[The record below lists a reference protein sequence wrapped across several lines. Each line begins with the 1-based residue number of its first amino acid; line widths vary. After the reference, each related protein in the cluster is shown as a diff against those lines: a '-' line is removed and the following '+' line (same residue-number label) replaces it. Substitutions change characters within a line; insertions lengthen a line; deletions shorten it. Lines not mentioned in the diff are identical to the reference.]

1 MQPSDLTQSTSI
13 VAVGPAKRGS
23 PDSCPTGHASSPPNT
38 GCSRAAHRRFTRTA
52 ACRAL
57 LAAALMVAMVVLK
70 VPGNP
75 AAFGSAASVQSHVDA
90 NGKPIGPIANWIDDI
105 IEILEDIA
113 DDLED
118 AALAVGTNPGPLDQP
133 EKSRVANDLNA
144 ALADINQILDP
155 NQYPSLDPPD
165 AGSIKTHFDPQTLP
179 DYAITCLK
187 LAQDALDE
195 ANSRIV
201 NHKVIGSRLKTIEHL
216 ITRESPHN
224 YRTQAGI
231 ASQG

>member
-1 MQPSDLTQSTSI
+1 MQRSDLTQFTT
-13 VAVGPAKRGS
+13 AVCRSRTKS
-23 PDSCPTGHASSPPNT
+23 PDLCPTGHASSPLN
-38 GCSRAAHRRFTRTA
+38 GGRSRAAHRHFTPTA

-57 LAAALMVAMVVLK
+57 LAVALMVAMVVLK

-75 AAFGSAASVQSHVDA
+75 AAFGSAASVQSDVDA
-90 NGKPIGPIANWIDDI
+90 NGKPIGPVANWIDDLLV
-105 IEILEDIA
+105 ILRDIA

-118 AALAVGTNPGPLDQP
+118 AQQAIGDNLGPLP
-133 EKSRVANDLNA
+133 EPELSRVADDLDI
-144 ALADINQILDP
+144 ALVGIDQILDG

-165 AGSIKTHFDPQTLP
+165 AGSIDTNFDPQTLP
-179 DYAITCLK
+179 DYAITSLK

-201 NHKVIGSRLKTIEHL
+201 NQKVIGSRLKTIEHL
-216 ITRESPHN
+216 ITRESSHN
-224 YRTQAGI
+224 YRTKAGI

>member
-1 MQPSDLTQSTSI
+1 MQRSDLTQFTT
-13 VAVGPAKRGS
+13 AVCRSRTKS
-23 PDSCPTGHASSPPNT
+23 PDLWPTGHASSPLN
-38 GCSRAAHRRFTRTA
+38 GGRSRAAHRHFTRTA
-52 ACRAL
+52 ACQAL
-57 LAAALMVAMVVLK
+57 LAAALMVGMVVLK

-118 AALAVGTNPGPLDQP
+118 SALVVGTNPGPLDEP
-133 EKSRVANDLNA
+133 EKSRVANGLNA
-144 ALADINQILDP
+144 ALAGIDQILDP
-155 NQYPSLDPPD
+155 NQYPSLNPPD
-165 AGSIKTHFDPQTLP
+165 AGSIDTNFDPQTLP
-179 DYAITCLK
+179 DYATTGLK
-187 LAQDALDE
+187 LAEDAVDE

-201 NHKVIGSRLKTIEHL
+201 SHKVIGSRLKTIEHL

-224 YRTQAGI
+224 YRTKARI
-231 ASQG
+231 AAQN

>member
-1 MQPSDLTQSTSI
+1 MQRSDLTRFTT
-13 VAVGPAKRGS
+13 AVCRSRTKS
-23 PDSCPTGHASSPPNT
+23 PDFCPTGHASSPLN
-38 GCSRAAHRRFTRTA
+38 GGRSSAAHRHFARTA

-118 AALAVGTNPGPLDQP
+118 AALAVGNDEGPLDAP
-133 EKSRVANDLNA
+133 EKSRVANDLDA
-144 ALADINQILDP
+144 ALLLIGQIMDP

-165 AGSIKTHFDPQTLP
+165 AGSVNTNFDPQTLP
-179 DYAITCLK
+179 GYADTCVK

-195 ANSRIV
+195 ARSRIV
-201 NHKVIGSRLKTIEHL
+201 DHKVIGSRLKTIEYL
-216 ITRESPHN
+216 ITRASPHN
-224 YRTQAGI
+224 YRTKAGI
-231 ASQG
+231 AHQG

>member
-1 MQPSDLTQSTSI
+1 MQRSDLTQFTT
-13 VAVGPAKRGS
+13 AVCRSRTKS
-23 PDSCPTGHASSPPNT
+23 PDLWPTGHASSPLN
-38 GCSRAAHRRFTRTA
+38 GGRSRAAHRHFTRTA
-52 ACRAL
+52 ACQAL
-57 LAAALMVAMVVLK
+57 LAAALMVGMVVLK

-75 AAFGSAASVQSHVDA
+75 AAFGAAAAVQSDVDMA
-90 NGKPIGPIANWIDDI
+90 GKGSGPVADLIDDLI
-105 IEILEDIA
+105 DIMKDIA

-118 AALAVGTNPGPLDQP
+118 AAAAVGNDEGPLDEP

-155 NQYPSLDPPD
+155 DQYPSLDPPD
-165 AGSIKTHFDPQTLP
+165 AGSINTNFDPQTLP

>member
-1 MQPSDLTQSTSI
+1 MQQSDLTQFTT
-13 VAVGPAKRGS
+13 AVCRSRTRK
-23 PDSCPTGHASSPPNT
+23 PDLCPTGHASSPLN
-38 GCSRAAHRRFTRTA
+38 GGRSRAAQRHFTRTA

-57 LAAALMVAMVVLK
+57 LAAVFMVAMVVWQ

-90 NGKPIGPIANWIDDI
+90 NGKPIGPVADWIEDI
-105 IEILEDIA
+105 IDILEDIA

-118 AALAVGTNPGPLDQP
+118 AALEVGNNEGPLDEP
-133 EKSRVANDLNA
+133 ERSRVANDLDA
-144 ALADINQILDP
+144 ALLLVGQVLDP

-165 AGSIKTHFDPQTLP
+165 AGSIDTSFDSVTLAA
-179 DYAITCLK
+179 YARTCNK
-187 LAQDALDE
+187 LAQDAVDE
-195 ANSRIV
+195 AHSKLV
-201 NHKVIGSRLKTIEHL
+201 EDKVIGSRLKTIRHL

-224 YRTQAGI
+224 YRTKAGI

>member
-1 MQPSDLTQSTSI
+1 
-13 VAVGPAKRGS
+13 
-23 PDSCPTGHASSPPNT
+23 
-38 GCSRAAHRRFTRTA
+38 
-52 ACRAL
+52 
-57 LAAALMVAMVVLK
+57 MVAMVVLK
-70 VPGNP
+70 VPGIP

-118 AALAVGTNPGPLDQP
+118 AALAVGNDEGPLDEP

-165 AGSIKTHFDPQTLP
+165 AGSIKTNFDPQTLA
-179 DYAITCLK
+179 DYAKTCLN

-224 YRTQAGI
+224 YRTKAGI